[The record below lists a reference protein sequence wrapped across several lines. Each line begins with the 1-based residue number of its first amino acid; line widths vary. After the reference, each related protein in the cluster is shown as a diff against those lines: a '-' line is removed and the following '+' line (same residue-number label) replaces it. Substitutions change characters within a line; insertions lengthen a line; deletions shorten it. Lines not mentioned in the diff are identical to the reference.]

1 MLAVVVAVTANIHV
15 IAAYIED
22 TPPPAIISQ
31 CSDDVTSL
39 LTPAMVLVVILVI

>member
-1 MLAVVVAVTANIHV
+1 MLAVVMAVTANI
-15 IAAYIED
+15 IPAYIED
-22 TPPPAIISQ
+22 EDTPPAIITR